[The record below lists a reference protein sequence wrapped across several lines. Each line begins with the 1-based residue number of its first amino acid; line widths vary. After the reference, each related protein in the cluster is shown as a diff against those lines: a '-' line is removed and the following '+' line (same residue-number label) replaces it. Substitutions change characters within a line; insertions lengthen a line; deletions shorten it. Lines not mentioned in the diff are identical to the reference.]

1 VIVRETGIRH
11 RGADNGRLLTD
22 CPEDHGRRRRL
33 PGDPDWI
40 VCMGGE
46 DWYYHSHAHFDIQVM
61 KRMAR
66 RCRVLYICSI
76 GMRMPSLRRDA
87 QFWTRIRNKLASVKH
102 QLRRDS
108 ENLWVYSPLPL
119 PLYQWSWGRS
129 LNHALLG
136 AQLRTVFS
144 RLSIYNPLLWINTPT
159 GWPVV
164 KHLRHRGVVYQR
176 TDEYAELRFDNFNA
190 DYVRAVDGEL
200 LRTADLVLHVD
211 EGLHVRTQGLARAA
225 LLLEQGVD
233 ERFLE
238 ADGPV
243 TVPADLPVGR
253 GPILGYVG
261 NLEPHK
267 FDAEL
272 VRATAERLSDC
283 CFVIIGPY
291 HQNADGLRRLS
302 NVHFLGPR
310 PHDRILD
317 YVRAFD
323 VCMLPTA
330 RTEWGLHCKP
340 IKLMEYLAAD
350 RPVVATRT
358 PASER
363 FADLVYISDEPELWV
378 LAIREIL
385 AGNSHGRG
393 VARARVAGCAWNR
406 HVDRIWAA
414 LAELQLA
421 HQSPLNRDRKLVP

>member
-1 VIVRETGIRH
+1 LIVQKQDIRH
-11 RGADNGRLLTD
+11 RRKD
-22 CPEDHGRRRRL
+22 CGGLPPRETEDRGILRPRA
-33 PGDPDWI
+33 GDPDWI

-61 KRMAR
+61 KRMSR

-87 QFWTRIRNKLASVKH
+87 QFWTRIRNKLKSVKNL
-102 QLRRDS
+102 LRRSS

-119 PLYQWSWGRS
+119 PLYQWAWGRS
-129 LNHALLG
+129 LNQALLA

-144 RLSIYNPLLWINTPT
+144 QLRIHNPLFWVNTPT
-159 GWPVV
+159 GWPV
-164 KHLRHRGVVYQR
+164 LRNFGHRGVVYQR

-190 DYVRAVDGEL
+190 DYVRAVDAEL

-211 EGLHVRTQGLARAA
+211 EGLHVRTQGCARAA
-225 LLLEQGVD
+225 MLLEQGVD

-238 ADGPV
+238 ANGNV
-243 TVPADLPVGR
+243 TIPADLPVAR
-253 GPILGYVG
+253 GPIVGYVG

-272 VRATAERLSDC
+272 VRATAERLPDC
-283 CFVIIGPY
+283 SFVIVGQY
-291 HQNADGLRRLS
+291 HQNADCLRSLP

-310 PHDRILD
+310 GHDEILG

-323 VCMLPTA
+323 VCILPTA

-363 FADLVYISDEPELWV
+363 FADLVYISDEPEFWV

-385 AGNSHGRG
+385 AGNGQHRG
-393 VARARVAGCAWNR
+393 VARARVAGCAWNQ

-414 LAELQLA
+414 LGEQGLIGQT
-421 HQSPLNRDRKLVP
+421 PLN